1 MRGNLFIIS
10 GPSGAGKGTLVVRI
24 LKELNNVWLSV
35 SATTR
40 DPRPD
45 EVDGIHYFFVSD
57 QRFDQLIEQ
66 NGLLEWAS
74 VHGCRYGTLR
84 DEVIR
89 RLESGIDVILE
100 IDPQG
105 AFQVKEKLS
114 DAILIFVMPPSMAE
128 LERRL
133 RIRGTESCEQI
144 AARLRAAKVEIFT
157 KERYNSVVINDD
169 LEKATNDLVEIIMT
183 ARQAAIEQETDRV

>member
-1 MRGNLFIIS
+1 VRGNLFVIS
-10 GPSGAGKGTLVVRI
+10 GPSGAGKGTLVVRVLES
-24 LKELNNVWLSV
+24 LKDVWLSV

-45 EVDGIHYFFVSD
+45 EVDGCHYFFVSN

-84 DEVIR
+84 AEVMH
-89 RLESGIDVILE
+89 RLEAGIDVILE

-105 AFQVKEKLS
+105 AFQVKEKFPA
-114 DAILIFVMPPSMAE
+114 AILIFVMPPSMAE

-133 RIRGTESCEQI
+133 RARATESAAQI
-144 AARLRAAKVEIFT
+144 ATRLQAAKVEIFA
-157 KERYNSVVINDD
+157 KERYNSVVVNDD
-169 LEKATNDLVEIIMT
+169 LDKATRDLVDIIMA
-183 ARQAAIEQETDRV
+183 ARAVVDEPEGDQA